1 MFHSAVKGTIPLV
14 NEFRGDA
21 VRFLRVVN
29 DASRWPNEHTG
40 AGGVRRVTLKAV
52 CGPGDEGEPVVTLMM
67 PEED

>member
-1 MFHSAVKGTIPLV
+1 MSSEVMLFDFSC
-14 NEFRGDA
+14 
-21 VRFLRVVN
+21 VVN